1 MNTIIQYAIHRD
13 DGVVISRVG
22 SELAWPV
29 LDYAAIGQGG
39 DGFEKGNFTGPIR
52 YDLEK
57 LPVLQVGVDW
67 KRLRWTKKIPVA
79 IKRRPPQVLGHEADQ
94 GQTLI
99 TWYGTACSLPL
110 GKQPM
115 NILTLTDSKLAT
127 LHRQVANEI
136 ARRAK
141 TATNGYDP
149 ASIVYGN
156 EMAKRALLVAAAGS
170 HSILFIG
177 PPNCGK
183 TMLRAV
189 ALELGLG
196 STFEARPCPCG
207 YRSDPRRAC
216 ECSCRQIERHLRK
229 LPVADINIEMVCPA
243 EREMR
248 SPGTTLAEMQKQ
260 ISSQDRLRVLGTGG

>member
-1 MNTIIQYAIHRD
+1 MN
-13 DGVVISRVG
+13 
-22 SELAWPV
+22 L
-29 LDYAAIGQGG
+29 
-39 DGFEKGNFTGPIR
+39 
-52 YDLEK
+52 
-57 LPVLQVGVDW
+57 
-67 KRLRWTKKIPVA
+67 
-79 IKRRPPQVLGHEADQ
+79 
-94 GQTLI
+94 
-99 TWYGTACSLPL
+99 
-110 GKQPM
+110 
-115 NILTLTDSKLAT
+115 LTLTDNNLAA

-141 TATNGYDP
+141 AATNGYDA

-156 EMAKRALLVAAAGS
+156 EMAKRAVMVAAAGN

-207 YRSDPRRAC
+207 YRNDPRRAC
-216 ECSCRQIERHLRK
+216 ECRCNQIERHLRK
-229 LPVADINIEMVCPA
+229 LPVADISIEMVSPA

-248 SPGTTLAEMQKQ
+248 SPGTSVAEMRQQ
-260 ISSQDRLRVLGTGG
+260 IEAKAGYDSLELGEDSRNLIKAAASELGMDVDARNRILAVARTIANLDRNERIEARHVCEAINYRAMRW